1 MRLPVGLLI
10 HGLWVL
16 LEEKNSELFDEVQ
29 KQDFS
34 PLILL
39 RDFTGF
45 LVEMTKILRTFPLD
59 NKQHYKGTALFTP
72 NLMKKNFQ
80 N

>member
-59 NKQHYKGTALFTP
+59 NKQH
-72 NLMKKNFQ
+72 
-80 N
+80 